1 MSNYEASG
9 ANYSLWELESA
20 GSRSAKDNLWDA
32 SAKAQHVGTDFLTFF
47 FFWLVPPFFPLSALQ
62 GEAIREKSLRARV
75 LSTLKPN
82 CFSSPQQSCQD
93 SLHHYSSTFYC
104 AKCHRFPWQQPL
116 TYFKKLFYIY
126 MCAAC
131 GCHLVYKPERGQAW
145 SGCAAGSPR
154 STLCS
159 LESTLH
165 RVHQTVIIIF
175 PPWAPAQNPGQTH
188 PGVTLREDFW
198 PALPWH
204 GATALSQIYFLPPCG
219 FPKWQI
225 RGSAMEKLFGIFI
238 HGKTSEQGV
247 SGIDALSETSIN
259 RQLQI
264 QRCWDL

>member
-131 GCHLVYKPERGQAW
+131 GCHLVYKPEVKRGQDVLQVLQGALCALWKALYTEYIKLSLSFSHPELQHRILARLTLAW
-145 SGCAAGSPR
+145 PWGRISGQPCPGTAPRRYPRFISCHPVASPSDR
-154 STLCS
+154 
-159 LESTLH
+159 
-165 RVHQTVIIIF
+165 
-175 PPWAPAQNPGQTH
+175 
-188 PGVTLREDFW
+188 
-198 PALPWH
+198 
-204 GATALSQIYFLPPCG
+204 
-219 FPKWQI
+219 
-225 RGSAMEKLFGIFI
+225 
-238 HGKTSEQGV
+238 
-247 SGIDALSETSIN
+247 
-259 RQLQI
+259 
-264 QRCWDL
+264 